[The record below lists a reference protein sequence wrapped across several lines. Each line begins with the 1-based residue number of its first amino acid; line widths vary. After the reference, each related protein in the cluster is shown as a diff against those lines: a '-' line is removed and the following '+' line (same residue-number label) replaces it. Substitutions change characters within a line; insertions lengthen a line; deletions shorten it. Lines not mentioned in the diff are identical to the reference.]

1 MSPSNTKIIDSI
13 MTLPAP
19 TPKEMF
25 AIIQEIDPSIPE
37 SDDEEISDSDDL
49 YLHQTSLRNQSHSPQ
64 NNLRDQ
70 LSFEAEVARYKVRL
84 SQRDREVADLK
95 AEKEELGEAYL
106 RMQEGY
112 QAVKKQCAEQE
123 DQLKKFASTHSDIE
137 HTSLKDLEAKIA
149 QHEDT
154 IARYESQLGDHQS
167 SEADL
172 RRRLDKLSS
181 VAESYQKI
189 QDDFQIQKHELEQ
202 QTKRANAGD
211 KYKQKVQANQAIE
224 RERDSLHRQL
234 EDARPKLKAYD
245 ETRRDNARLEKEN
258 HEIGSTL
265 SRSER
270 DNNELRETKQ
280 TVLIENSRLHR
291 DSKSLREALAQCQ
304 DKLAD
309 YEERFGGSEIHS
321 SPTIVD
327 GGLESELV
335 ETSKQ
340 EEQMQVANTL
350 LWWIHGLTVSRKL
363 RIAELEKQNSQLT
376 SDASD
381 KDMKM
386 TMLQRQ
392 LDNVHDLLAD
402 QSAKELRLRQELSDY
417 QSSIAKAREGHPIE
431 GSVSHVY
438 ETLNLADEGR
448 STEIV
453 KRLREQLKAE
463 QKRSTDLEEKLSLA
477 RHDVETANNERTSSF
492 ERHEELSRSYID
504 NLEAEIL
511 AKPKF
516 DVIEEE
522 KKQISRAL
530 MRLQGEYDA
539 LKSKYNHLQQRHDA
553 VHEETQ
559 ANPASTATGQ
569 SHQNLTDLI
578 AEVSKDA
585 MEAIKNG
592 NVFSEQ
598 NLDKLAAGIE
608 ESRNR
613 FSAAQKV
620 DKQLFPSNGT
630 SKIPVFPAFY
640 KPYSTKSPR
649 YFMWK
654 DADIL
659 EIRKSTTKSGIS
671 GI

>member
-1 MSPSNTKIIDSI
+1 
-13 MTLPAP
+13 
-19 TPKEMF
+19 MF

-37 SDDEEISDSDDL
+37 SDDEEISDGDDL
-49 YLHQTSLRNQSHSPQ
+49 DLHQRSLRNQSHSPQ

-70 LSFEAEVARYKVRL
+70 LSFEAEIARYKVRL

-112 QAVKKQCAEQE
+112 QAVKKQSAEHE

-137 HTSLKDLEAKIA
+137 HKSLKDLEAKIA

-154 IARYESQLGDHQS
+154 IARYESQLSDHQS
-167 SEADL
+167 NEAEL

-224 RERDSLHRQL
+224 RERDSLYRQL

-309 YEERFGGSEIHS
+309 YDERFGGSDIHS

-376 SDASD
+376 SDASE

-431 GSVSHVY
+431 GSVSHIY

-463 QKRSTDLEEKLSLA
+463 QKRSTDVEEKLSLA

-530 MRLQGEYDA
+530 IRLQGEYDA
-539 LKSKYNHLQQRHDA
+539 LKSEYKHHQQRYDA

-559 ANPASTATGQ
+559 ADPASTATCQ
-569 SHQNLTDLI
+569 SHQNLTDLT
-578 AEVSKDA
+578 AQLSKDA

-630 SKIPVFPAFY
+630 SKTSVFPAFP
-640 KPYSTKSPR
+640 KPYSTKLPR

-659 EIRKSTTKSGIS
+659 EIRKSTTKIGIFGS
-671 GI
+671 